1 MNNQKYLECRKILKK
16 FIKKGYWTEFSS
28 ADIFYI
34 QSTTKNK
41 ALFTFVEQFFS
52 DAFGVQLFYTPDGFN
67 YVHDILTTAEQS
79 TVTLCDCDSLCA
91 MFVSKADLKD
101 DEKDYLRKNNVRI
114 METNNLLFY
123 KYRPGY
129 AQKLVNDKDLSVMLN
144 HLEYLDSIIP
154 NEYEDLKECFREGNS
169 AVCLMNL
176 EEMQYAMVY
185 RPLPYLETKIK
196 KEKANLAFIDEFKDS
211 SYIDDECY
219 ACASYIPVSIRESG
233 IRPLLV
239 YFYFPNT
246 NKHYFKYIL
255 EGPKDYKNVYFGI
268 LYEVFTQIGIPTKM
282 IFNNRAIYSLV
293 NKTIDGMK
301 IENTFIRENVEIDMN
316 VTDFIAKLYRRTNQE
331 FVESES
337 FLTDLLDTMT
347 SALNALEYIED
358 DYYDSDSDDSQLEE
372 IDSNNKFVS

>member
-1 MNNQKYLECRKILKK
+1 MKKEKYLECKKILKG
-16 FIKKGYWTEFSS
+16 FLKKGYWTTFSS

-41 ALFTFVEQFFS
+41 ALFTFVEQFFK
-52 DAFGVQLFYTPDGFN
+52 DAYGVQLFSTTDGFN

-79 TVTLCDCDSLCA
+79 TVTLCDCDSICA
-91 MFVSKADLKD
+91 IFVSRNDLK
-101 DEKDYLRKNNVRI
+101 EEEINFLKSNKIRI
-114 METNNLLFY
+114 METNNLLI
-123 KYRPGY
+123 YRYQPGY
-129 AQKLVNDKDLSVMLN
+129 NQRLVTDKELQTLLN

-154 NEYEDLKECFREGNS
+154 NEYEDLKECFKEGNT

-196 KEKANLAFIDEFKDS
+196 LEKINVQFVEEFKDTH
-211 SYIDDECY
+211 YVDDECY
-219 ACASYIPVSIRESG
+219 ACISYIPVSIRESG

-239 YFYFPNT
+239 YFSFPKL

-255 EGPKDYKNVYFGI
+255 QGPKEYKNVYFGI
-268 LYEVFTQIGIPTKM
+268 LYEVFTEIGVPIKM

-293 NKTIDGMK
+293 NKTISALN
-301 IENTFIRENVEIDMN
+301 IEHSFIRENVEQDGN
-316 VTDFIAKLYRRTNQE
+316 VNDFIAKLYRRTNQD
-331 FVESES
+331 FVEDES
-337 FLTDLLDTMT
+337 ILKELLETMT
-347 SALNALEYIED
+347 QALNAMNYTDDGFYDED
-358 DYYDSDSDDSQLEE
+358 EDEDFID